1 MTLQQLK
8 YAIEIANCGSFN
20 EAAKRLF
27 ISQPSLSKAIKEL
40 EVELGIGIFERTNR
54 GISISI
60 DGAEFLGYA
69 RQIIEQTE
77 VLENRYHGER
87 FKALH
92 FSISTQ
98 HYAFVVDAFIKLM
111 KNNYNSKYEFTL
123 KETKTYEIIE
133 DVKTLKSDIG
143 ILYTNDL
150 NSKVMNKLFS
160 DSNIKFTPLFNVTPH
175 IFVGKNHPL
184 LNKKVVTME
193 DLSPFP
199 FISFDQGE
207 KNSLNFSEE
216 ILNFSSTNKSI
227 TVNDRATLS
236 NLLTGSN
243 GYTVG
248 TGVLVSNFNGDKIQS
263 IPIESDQIVTIGWIA
278 HKNIRLSEIATKYIE
293 ILNYDIATKYLEFN
307 YCLL

>member
-40 EVELGIGIFERTNR
+40 EIELGIDIFERTNR

-111 KNNYNSKYEFTL
+111 KSNNNLKYEFTL

-150 NSKVMNKLFS
+150 NSKVMNKIFS
-160 DSNIKFTPLFNVTPH
+160 DNNIKFTPLFNVTPH
-175 IFVGKNHPL
+175 VFVGKNHPL
-184 LNKKVVTME
+184 LNKKIVTME
-193 DLSPFP
+193 DLTPFP
-199 FISFDQGE
+199 FIVFDQGE

-216 ILNFSSTNKSI
+216 ILNFSNTNKSI
-227 TVNDRATLS
+227 MVNDRATLS
-236 NLLTGSN
+236 NLLTESN
-243 GYTVG
+243 AYTVG
-248 TGVLVSNFNGDKIQS
+248 TGVLVSAFNGDEIQS
-263 IPIESDQIVTIGWIA
+263 IPIESDQIATIGWIS
-278 HKNIRLSEIATKYIE
+278 HKNIKLSEIAARYIE

>member
-92 FSISTQ
+92 FSLSTQ

-111 KNNYNSKYEFTL
+111 KSNDNSKYEFTL

-175 IFVGKNHPL
+175 VFVGKNHPL

-193 DLSPFP
+193 DLTSFP
-199 FISFDQGE
+199 FIVFDQGE

-216 ILNFSSTNKSI
+216 ILNFSNTNKSI
-227 TVNDRATLS
+227 VVNDRATLS
-236 NLLTGSN
+236 NLLTGSD

-248 TGVLVSNFNGDKIQS
+248 TGVLVPAFNGDEIQS
-263 IPIESDQIVTIGWIA
+263 IPIESDQIVTIGWIC
-278 HKNIRLSEIATKYIE
+278 HKNIKLSKIASKYIE

>member
-40 EVELGIGIFERTNR
+40 EIELGIDIFERTNR